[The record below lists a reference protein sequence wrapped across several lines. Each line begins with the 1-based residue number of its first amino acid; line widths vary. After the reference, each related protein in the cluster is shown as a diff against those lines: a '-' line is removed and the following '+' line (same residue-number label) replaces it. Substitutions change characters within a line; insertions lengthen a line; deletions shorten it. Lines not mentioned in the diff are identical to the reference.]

1 MGTGFFTRHHR
12 DEQTYLLSLPKLG
25 SFRGFYT
32 QLWFGVA
39 LSSLE
44 PGAESR
50 KEGHFISA

>member
-12 DEQTYLLSLPKLG
+12 DEQTHLLSLPKLG

-32 QLWFGVA
+32 QLWFGMA